1 MIKNANE
8 IKSIEIYHRG
18 AIKVIDL
25 SIFRIDENDMITISM
40 NIEGENYSYT
50 SNNYFDAF
58 CDARNDQEKNDITFC
73 CNGARMNVYPSRMSL
88 QMSLGRKAYEFE
100 LAGNWGNGSNG
111 TEKSD
116 KSAKYETCFVTII
129 GTYGSMAPD
138 TSECRFGFI
147 SGLTRYFE

>member
-100 LAGNWGNGSNG
+100 LGLPA
-111 TEKSD
+111 KKIVDIFD
-116 KSAKYETCFVTII
+116 KCDIETIVNV
-129 GTYGSMAPD
+129 
-138 TSECRFGFI
+138 SEQREFYQI
-147 SGLTRYFE
+147 WIDSLRR